1 MQKQSINML
10 TILLLLTTLFACNK
24 TEEPIINLTVTP
36 DSLIFLAEGGTA
48 DIQVTSNSSWNITN
62 SSDWCSVPFLTS
74 ENNGKVTVTAKAN
87 TAGEERLTTLSFTA
101 VDVKRDVII
110 KQKGVQSAPVDT
122 TITDA
127 PYILAPNQTGMRKL
141 TPVDFLTEM
150 KAGWNVGNSL
160 DAIGGETKWGNP
172 MITQQLID
180 SVKAA
185 GFNAVRIPVA
195 WSKFSDETNFIIEES
210 WLNRAEEVVNYVTND
225 GMYAIINIHW
235 DGGWMQPTVA
245 QKEYVNNRI
254 EIMWDQIAT
263 RFRDYDD
270 HLLFAGTNEVM
281 VTGNYS
287 APSKESAAVQNSF
300 NQTFVT
306 TVRLTGGRNAYR
318 YLVVQ
323 GFNTNIDYTINTFV
337 MPADLVKNRLI
348 VEDHYYDP
356 YNFTINE
363 NSNITQ
369 WGKIASDPSKAEAWA
384 NETWADGQFNK
395 LKTKFV
401 DKGIPVIIGEYGAMA
416 HTSVADH
423 AKYREYYLSYI
434 TGSIYKHGL
443 TPFYWDNGGTGDHGM
458 GIFDRKTGKKAY
470 PTMIKAIVDAAK

>member
-1 MQKQSINML
+1 ML
-10 TILLLLTTLFACNK
+10 TILLILTTIFACNK
-24 TEEPIINLTVTP
+24 TVEPIINLTVTP
-36 DSLIFLAEGGTA
+36 DSLIFQPEGGSA
-48 DIQVTSNSSWNITN
+48 DIEVTCNSSWTITN
-62 SSDWCSVPFLTS
+62 SSDWCSVPFITS
-74 ENNGKVTVTAKAN
+74 ENSGKVTVTVKAN
-87 TAGEERLTTLSFTA
+87 TENEERSTILSFTA
-101 VDVKRDVII
+101 EDLKHDVTI
-110 KQKGVQSAPVDT
+110 KQNGVTTTPVDT
-122 TITDA
+122 TITNA
-127 PYILAPNQTGMRKL
+127 PYILTPNQTGMRKL
-141 TPVDFLTEM
+141 TPADLLTEM

-172 MITQQLID
+172 LISQQLID

-195 WSKFSDETNFIIEES
+195 WSKFSDATNFIIEES
-210 WLNRAEEVVNYVTND
+210 WLSRVEEVVNYVLND

-287 APSKESAAVQNSF
+287 APSKEIAAVQNSF

-323 GFNTNIDYTINTFV
+323 GFNTNIDYTMNTFI

-363 NSNITQ
+363 NSNLTQ

-416 HTSVADH
+416 RTSVADH

-434 TGSIYKHGL
+434 TGSIYKHSL

-470 PTMIKAIVDAAK
+470 PTMIKAIVDAVK